1 MVLMIT
7 GMALYGVL
15 TASIACYF
23 VGQDERDQEHRI
35 EERMQEIL
43 AVRTAWKP
51 GSMRPSIRP
60 RRLRVSPAGRQMP
73 PIAPM
78 ASLAA
83 PRSPRVMIR

>member
-1 MVLMIT
+1 
-7 GMALYGVL
+7 
-15 TASIACYF
+15 
-23 VGQDERDQEHRI
+23 
-35 EERMQEIL
+35 MQEIL